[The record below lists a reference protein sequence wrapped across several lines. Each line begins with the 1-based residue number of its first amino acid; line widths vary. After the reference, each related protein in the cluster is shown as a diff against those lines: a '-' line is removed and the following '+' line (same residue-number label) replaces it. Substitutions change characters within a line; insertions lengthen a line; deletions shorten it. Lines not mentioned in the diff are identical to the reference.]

1 MSDAVWYW
9 REGNEQHGPVTWEK
23 LQSLAESGK
32 VSPSD
37 WVMREGWPDWKLA
50 CEANDSSIDMAAVGP
65 PPEPPPLPLPPVQP
79 PLAAAGAVAA
89 APASAAALVAPS
101 LQPVAPVAVVPVMVS
116 AALPLPLPPL
126 APQQTLIDPEPRT
139 ASADAVGGDVVDLR
153 RVLRDDGTRE
163 QPERPGQWNVP
174 AIAALAASLMGL
186 LFLAFEMGLIGLG
199 LGGWC
204 LYTASANGNPNGR
217 NLALS
222 AVIIGG
228 VNVAFRVLC
237 ATVDLGLTHI

>member
-1 MSDAVWYW
+1 MSEAVWYW

-23 LQSLAESGK
+23 LRSLAESGK

-65 PPEPPPLPLPPVQP
+65 LPEPPPLPLPPVQSP
-79 PLAAAGAVAA
+79 AA
-89 APASAAALVAPS
+89 APAGAAPTASAALS
-101 LQPVAPVAVVPVMVS
+101 LQPVAPVATVAMPVVTLS

-126 APQQTLIDPEPRT
+126 APQQTLIEPEPAPAT
-139 ASADAVGGDVVDLR
+139 GPDGVNQGDVVNLR

-163 QPERPGQWNVP
+163 QPEHPSQWNVP
-174 AIAALAASLMGL
+174 AIAALAASVMGL
-186 LFLAFEMGLIGLG
+186 LFLAFEMGLIGVG

-204 LYTASANGNPNGR
+204 LYTASAGGNPNGR

-228 VNVAFRVLC
+228 INVAFRVLC
-237 ATVDLGLTHI
+237 ASVDLGLTHI